1 MIQAK
6 LKRQIDAELQK
17 WRLLSSAQYV
27 ILLKREE
34 KERQEKEDALAR
46 EEKALAEVE
55 RLRALLQEKDID
67 PG

>member
-1 MIQAK
+1 MIQAT
-6 LKRQIDAELQK
+6 LKRQINAELQK

-34 KERQEKEDALAR
+34 KERQENEDALAR

-55 RLRALLQEKDID
+55 RLRALLLEKDID
-67 PG
+67 PA